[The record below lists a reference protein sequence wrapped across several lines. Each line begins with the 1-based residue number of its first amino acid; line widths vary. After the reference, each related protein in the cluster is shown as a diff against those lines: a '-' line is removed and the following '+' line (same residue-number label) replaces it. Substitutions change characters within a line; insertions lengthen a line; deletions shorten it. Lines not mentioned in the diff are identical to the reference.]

1 MGLLPSQQWL
11 EPFEAWQEDYGINI
25 GLNNGLRQSI
35 SGGVAVVLVLK
46 NLVTQ
51 GSDQLITQSGD
62 TFTGNVR

>member
-1 MGLLPSQQWL
+1 MSGRLRTS
-11 EPFEAWQEDYGINI
+11 INI

-35 SGGVAVVLVLK
+35 SGGVAVAPVLK

-62 TFTGNVR
+62 NFTGKV

>member
-1 MGLLPSQQWL
+1 MAGRLRSS
-11 EPFEAWQEDYGINI
+11 INI